1 MYKHAYKPEFKLNPK
16 AASRTK
22 TNANRLDSDI
32 NGTFAPSIPSATV
45 ILYVRTNP
53 PAIYSLHLLPKLI
66 SAFVFSFPL
75 SDDLMSASHANL
87 IWPFPPGWTVAVL
100 ATSVFSCVFYL
111 RKSDRK
117 KRRIYGLQHGRLH
130 LNAQVP
136 MWMNMGYWK
145 VRKSSCDLE

>member
-1 MYKHAYKPEFKLNPK
+1 MYTHAYKPEFKLNPK

-22 TNANRLDSDI
+22 TNANRLDSGI

-53 PAIYSLHLLPKLI
+53 PAIYSLYLLPKLI

-75 SDDLMSASHANL
+75 SDGLMSASHANL
-87 IWPFPPGWTVAVL
+87 TWPFPPGWTVAVL
-100 ATSVFSCVFYL
+100 AASVSSCVFYL

-117 KRRIYGLQHGRLH
+117 KKSIYGLQHGRLH

-145 VRKSSCDLE
+145 VRKSSRDLE